1 MDSFPGLRSLG
12 LLLVSILVA
21 TAIACGSSSP
31 PSSNEIVFVSTV
43 DGDEEI
49 YLLDADT
56 GEARPLTDNLSRD
69 FNPRLSPDGNNIAYL
84 ADEAGDLEVNLVD
97 RTGEAITRLTHNLG
111 DDQYQRWSPDGQR
124 IAFVSQRDGSR
135 EIYLIGNDP
144 GHHTRV
150 TSNSTEEQVGD
161 WSPDGVWL
169 VFYGSDDEPENGLWL
184 RNPDGVNLVRLTTEP
199 DTNPVWSP
207 NGQHIA
213 FVRTIDGDDD
223 IYIVSRLKNGTWQDG
238 TELTRLTQHQT
249 QDLSPVWS
257 PDSKTI
263 AFVSYRDDNAEIYTM
278 RADGSGQRRLT
289 INGADDLAPVWS
301 PDGERI
307 AFVSYLY
314 GPGEIFVMG
323 ADGSTQ
329 LRMTNNDAEDN
340 SPDW

>member
-1 MDSFPGLRSLG
+1 MDGIPGLRSVG
-12 LLLVSILVA
+12 LLLASALVA
-21 TAIACGSSSP
+21 LAIACGA
-31 PSSNEIVFVSTV
+31 SSNDEIVFVSTL

-49 YLLDADT
+49 YLLDADS
-56 GEARPLTDNLSRD
+56 GEATPLTDNHTRD
-69 FNPRLSPDGNNIAYL
+69 FNPVLSPDGKSIVYL
-84 ADEAGDLEVNLVD
+84 ADESGDLEVNLVD
-97 RTGEAITRLTHNLG
+97 HKGEAITRLTHNLG
-111 DDQYQRWSPDGQR
+111 DDQLPRWSPDGR
-124 IAFVSQRDGSR
+124 RMAFVSQRDGSP
-135 EIYLIGNDP
+135 EVYLIGSDGGNQ
-144 GHHTRV
+144 TRV

-169 VFYGSDDEPENGLWL
+169 VFYGSDVEPEKGLWL

-213 FVRTIDGDDD
+213 FVRTSEGNDD
-223 IYIVSRLKNGTWQDG
+223 IYIVSKLKNGTWQDD
-238 TELTRLTQHQT
+238 TELSRLTQHQT

-278 RADGSGQRRLT
+278 RADGSSQRRLT
-289 INGADDLAPVWS
+289 SNRADDLAPVWS
-301 PDGERI
+301 PDGKRI

-329 LRMTNNDAEDN
+329 LRMTNNDVEDN